1 MLISQVKI
9 LIYSSKE
16 PPKVDVFVELFFTI
30 VPIFT
35 FANISSF
42 FFKYLMGAVVNNL
55 SGLKYW
61 KAFLFSF
68 GLLMITAICTSLLN
82 AAIITYTHGD
92 PSVVDF
98 FSNLVNLV
106 TFVYCLDAPVP
117 LLSALLKPEAPNN
130 HYSVVLERM
139 RKSKAEKVKGKNCYI
154 KFA

>member
-16 PPKVDVFVELFFTI
+16 PPKIDVLVELFFTI

-68 GLLMITAICTSLLN
+68 GLVMITTMCTSLLN
-82 AAIITYTHGD
+82 AAIITYTHAD

-98 FSNLVNLV
+98 FSSILSLI
-106 TFVYCLDAPVP
+106 TYVYCLEAPGP
-117 LLSALLKPEAPNN
+117 LLAALLKPDAPNN
-130 HYSVVLERM
+130 YYSVILERM